1 MKGLVDPDY
10 DCSVSIS
17 ANTDVG
23 GPGVIISFVVIAGF
37 TVFLASFLALEVL
50 RQWWHSAVKAF
61 KQWHATQRT
70 DEEGLKP
77 TSTHRYMLRRT
88 RTFIGSAPG
97 VTEQR
102 RGRLSAREAGKQP
115 SAGIEPRPRNVDRVT
130 PSQHRPRAPPHPSIR
145 EIRDSLFDPVN
156 ASRRQLACSP
166 RTRKIATLLRPLCD
180 LQIATGLG
188 MMVAGMGQ
196 WHTIDFYHEQLVNSY
211 YALTLN
217 SFWATRVSYMDVESR
232 EDTWVLFLRRA
243 TVLTS
248 SILNIIWQFRI
259 YYRETASRVW
269 DDEFG
274 PCFRY
279 LDRSD
284 PLFSTIF
291 WTAGLSLFCFAL
303 ATSLFKQTR
312 WVNEWYFAATEW
324 LSQVLWNWLQAAL
337 ARNVPDS
344 EHISGAVRALRKML
358 TFLLKV
364 VEVLA
369 SALVVTVYFL
379 VVQLLDVWSY
389 GSGFYPLTWF
399 AYFAFYAWNV
409 FDIVSAV
416 VLNHGLIEDEEWSW
430 GFGQI
435 LPLVLILGVLFS
447 AVDVFRASSR
457 PDLDE
462 ITGNVESS
470 AGPSTTELL
479 TQKVFVMRQTRAR
492 ATSVPASTGIPPT
505 DNHGQGNGGSSS
517 PSRP

>member
-1 MKGLVDPDY
+1 MKGLIDPDR
-10 DCSVSIS
+10 DCSVNIT
-17 ANTDVG
+17 ANTDIG

-37 TVFLASFLALEVL
+37 TIFFASFLALEVL
-50 RQWWHSAVKAF
+50 QQWWHSVVKAL

-77 TSTHRYMLRRT
+77 TSKHRYTLRRT
-88 RTFIGSAPG
+88 RTFIGSVPG

-102 RGRLSAREAGKQP
+102 RGRLSARGAGRQR
-115 SAGIEPRPRNVDRVT
+115 SAGIEFRPRDVENLT
-130 PSQHRPRAPPHPSIR
+130 PGQHRHHSPQLPSIR
-145 EIRDSLFDPVN
+145 HIRDSLFDPVN

-259 YYRETASRVW
+259 YYRETASGVW
-269 DDEFG
+269 DDEVG

-303 ATSLFKQTR
+303 ATSLFEQTR

-337 ARNVPDS
+337 ARDVPDS
-344 EHISGAVRALRKML
+344 KHPSGTVRALRKVL
-358 TFLLKV
+358 TLLLKV
-364 VEVLA
+364 VEVLT
-369 SALVVTVYFL
+369 SALIVTVYFL

-399 AYFAFYAWNV
+399 AYFSFYTWNV
-409 FDIVSAV
+409 LDIVSAV
-416 VLNHGLIEDEEWSW
+416 VLNHGLIEAEEWSW

-435 LPLVLILGVLFS
+435 LPLVLILSVLFS
-447 AVDVFRASSR
+447 AVDVFRASSG

-462 ITGNVESS
+462 LTGNVESS
-470 AGPSTTELL
+470 AGPITTELL
-479 TQKVFVMRQTRAR
+479 IRKVFVMRQIRAR
-492 ATSVPASTGIPPT
+492 ATSVP
-505 DNHGQGNGGSSS
+505 SSKGTS
-517 PSRP
+517 SDR